1 MELKEG
7 MYVRTKNG
15 IIGKYNVIKEFANV
29 PNFNGSY
36 ETKEVE
42 REYID
47 DKPYRNYEVIK
58 ASNNIIDLI
67 ECLDIVEL
75 YIIGLEEDNIT
86 TIKRPETLRE
96 LKDLKKYIKRGA
108 KIKSITTKEQFESIS
123 YKVGE

>member
-7 MYVRTKNG
+7 MYVRFDNG
-15 IIGKYNVIKEFANV
+15 IRQIEEVEEDWLCFDISFYDHWNELTYSMKYKEFI
-29 PNFNGSY
+29 
-36 ETKEVE
+36 E
-42 REYID
+42 EYKPKFS
-47 DKPYRNYEVIK
+47 DK
-58 ASNNIIDLI
+58 IIDLI

-108 KIKSITTKEQFESIS
+108 KIKSITTKEQFENIS